1 MPRPEVT
8 PASESV
14 YRLLPDYMRAVD
26 ERNAFTLL
34 AFVAAVAT
42 GHDPARV
49 FLDTADP
56 DTSVSGTCEP
66 ANPAAAPRR
75 LLPWL
80 GWLVGVDTSALDDA
94 DVREAIAAAATT
106 QRRGTRLG
114 IITAVTRTLTAPTPA
129 PRVYSGSVLHPYRIA
144 VIVDPAQCPD
154 ESASLAAA
162 QAEKPAGA
170 LLELHLIEGVVIADL
185 AAAYPTITALMTA
198 LPDAIDVATWTP

>member
-8 PASESV
+8 PATESL
-14 YRLLPDYMRAVD
+14 YRLLPDYARAVD
-26 ERNAFTLL
+26 ESNAFTLL
-34 AFVAAVAT
+34 AFAAAIAT
-42 GHDPARV
+42 GHDPARA

-66 ANPAAAPRR
+66 ADPAAAQRR

-94 DVREAIAAAATT
+94 DVREAIATAATS

-114 IITAVTRTLTAPTPA
+114 IITAVTRTLSTPTPA

-144 VIVDPAQCPD
+144 VIVTPAQCPD
-154 ESASLAAA
+154 EPAALAAA
-162 QAEKPAGA
+162 LTEKPAGA
-170 LLELHLIEGVVIADL
+170 VLDLHLIDGVVIADL
-185 AAAYPTITALMTA
+185 AAAFPTITALMTA